1 MPESPVVIHT
11 FTPPTLQIGD
21 YVLRPFHR
29 EDAGA
34 WFEYL
39 ADPRVTENT
48 SWPPITREF
57 VAGLVEKVI
66 NDYADLQSL
75 RWAVVGRKDDILV
88 GSCGYT
94 RWLGDQAKAELA
106 YDLAP
111 SHWRRGVMRSAI
123 RVAVDWAFQFGSLNR
138 VEAFVMTTNEPSIAV
153 LERTGFRREGVFA
166 GHRLARG
173 VPRDFYLYSVESR
186 AG

>member
-1 MPESPVVIHT
+1 VATHA
-11 FTPPTLQIGD
+11 FNPPTLPVGD
-21 YVLRPFHR
+21 YVLRPFR
-29 EDAGA
+29 SEDAAA

-39 ADPRVTENT
+39 ADPRVTEHT

-57 VAGLVEKVI
+57 VTAVVDKVMQ
-66 NDYADLQSL
+66 DYADLQSL
-75 RWAVVGRKDDILV
+75 RWAFAGCEDNVLV

-94 RWLGDQAKAELA
+94 RWLRKEAKAELA

-111 SHWRRGVMRSAI
+111 SHWRRGLMSSAV
-123 RVAVDWAFQFGSLNR
+123 RAVVEWAFQFGSLRR

-153 LERTGFRREGVFA
+153 LERTGFRREHRLA

-173 VPRDFYLYSVESR
+173 ALRDFYLYSVESR